1 MEFRVLG
8 PFEVVDEELEV
19 VPLGAAKERALLAL
33 LVLHA
38 DEVVSSERMID
49 ELWGERPPESAAN
62 VLHTYISH
70 LRRTLEPGRRRGV
83 DGLIVTRPP
92 GYLLRLE
99 PGQLDL
105 HRFEELVEEA
115 RSTGDPAQALVTL
128 NEALALW
135 RGPPLQEF
143 AFDGFAQAEISRI
156 EELHLAAVERR
167 IELELALGRDGD
179 RVAELEALVAAH
191 PLREG
196 LLGQLMLAL
205 YRAGRQAEALEVY
218 RTTRRR
224 FADELGIEPGT
235 ELQELHRAILNHDA
249 SLDACAPHVGAGG
262 ARRRRRIG
270 APVLLPALAGVI
282 AAAVAI
288 PIFAF
293 GQAGDGKS
301 VEVATG
307 DSVGFVD
314 VQTNQLVADVP
325 VGTTPTAV
333 LSAAGAIWVT
343 NTSDGTVDRID
354 PGTHTIRQTVSV
366 GNGPS
371 GIAFGDGSIWVTNGL
386 DGTVSRISPGTNRV
400 VETIDVGNG
409 PAGIAYASGSI
420 WVANTGDGTI
430 TRIDA
435 DSGRPTKTLPIAATE
450 LAFGAGTLW
459 ASQSERRIG
468 SRASTRRRATSQS
481 IAGRERPHGH
491 RVRRPR
497 AWVANSLDGTSRA
510 NRSGDELGRRGRS
523 GGERP
528 DGRRGRLA
536 AASG

>member
-1 MEFRVLG
+1 
-8 PFEVVDEELEV
+8 
-19 VPLGAAKERALLAL
+19 
-33 LVLHA
+33 
-38 DEVVSSERMID
+38 MID

-105 HRFEELVEEA
+105 HRFEELVHEA

-128 NEALALW
+128 SEALALW

-143 AFDGFAQAEISRI
+143 AFDGFARAEISRI

-191 PLREG
+191 PLRER

-249 SLDACAPHVGAGG
+249 SLDARAPHVGADG
-262 ARRRRRIG
+262 ARRRRRLG

-293 GQAGDGKS
+293 GQGGGGKS
-301 VEVATG
+301 IEVATG

-314 VQTNQLVADVP
+314 SSEPTRRRRPGRHDADGGRYP
-325 VGTTPTAV
+325 R
-333 LSAAGAIWVT
+333 AGAIWVT
-343 NTSDGTVDRID
+343 NTADGHRRLEDR
-354 PGTHTIRQTVSV
+354 PGDDTIVVRRCR
-366 GNGPS
+366 S
-371 GIAFGDGSIWVTNGL
+371 GAARAESRSETARSGSPTAWTARSRGSIPEPTRRRRRSTSAT
-386 DGTVSRISPGTNRV
+386 DRSASSMR
-400 VETIDVGNG
+400 
-409 PAGIAYASGSI
+409 SGSI

-435 DSGRPTKTLPIAATE
+435 ESGRPAKTLHD
-450 LAFGAGTLW
+450 
-459 ASQSERRIG
+459 RRD
-468 SRASTRRRATSQS
+468 RARLRRRHALGQPEDGQS
-481 IAGRERPHGH
+481 GRAHRSGDGRRAVDRGRQRAHGH
-491 RVRRPR
+491 RVREPAAPGWRT
-497 AWVANSLDGTSRA
+497 AWT
-510 NRSGDELGRRGRS
+510 GRS
-523 GGERP
+523 RESIRRRTRSPTSFRWGTARRP
-528 DGRRGRLA
+528 WRSTP